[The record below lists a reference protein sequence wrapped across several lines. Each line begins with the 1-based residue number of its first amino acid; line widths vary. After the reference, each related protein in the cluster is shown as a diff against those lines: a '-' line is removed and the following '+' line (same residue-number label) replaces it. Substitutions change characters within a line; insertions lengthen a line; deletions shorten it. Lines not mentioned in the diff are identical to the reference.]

1 MNLFICHPL
10 YGFIPVS
17 FKSIENLDLNKEKKE
32 KKENNQKKNS
42 SFEVASESLSSP
54 MWYIMKIGEQLSM
67 DRNAVISHLKLVHTV
82 SPGALLSILLMV
94 IAKELDKNYNDHISK
109 ADTVYVY
116 STTDSKIYSMPT
128 SSLKKASFKYF
139 AAFRSKEE
147 AVFGIKMANI
157 IRNFIFSN
165 DRK

>member
-10 YGFIPVS
+10 FGFIPVS
-17 FKSIENLDLNKEKKE
+17 FESIKNLDLNKE

-67 DRNAVISHLKLVHTV
+67 DKNAVISHLKLVHTV
-82 SPGALLSILLMV
+82 SPGALLSMLLMV

-128 SSLKKASFKYF
+128 SSVKKASFKYF

-147 AVFGIKMANI
+147 AVFGIKMANM